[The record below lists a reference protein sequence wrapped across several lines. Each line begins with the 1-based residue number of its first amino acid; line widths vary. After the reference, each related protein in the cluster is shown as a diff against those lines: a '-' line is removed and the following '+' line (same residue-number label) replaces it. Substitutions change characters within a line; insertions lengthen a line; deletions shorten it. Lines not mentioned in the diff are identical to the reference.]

1 MSGRIPGTLLEA
13 EAGAEPRLPGVAPPY
28 SSCSH
33 PAQQGKSPPLSPKYL
48 LLADYLGRAGHLP
61 APGAM
66 DATLLLNVEGIKKTI
81 LHGGTGD
88 LPNFITGTRVSGTH
102 PLGQTKIL
110 LHSSWVTGHCK
121 HPSSALPTN
130 GQEVL
135 PGIISLHPHPGH
147 LHSSGL
153 MPISWGVVLFFFFFN
168 IYLVGSTGS

>member
-1 MSGRIPGTLLEA
+1 MSGRIPASLLEA
-13 EAGAEPRLPGVAPPY
+13 KAGAEPRLPGVAPPH

-48 LLADYLGRAGHLP
+48 RLADYLGRAGHLP

-88 LPNFITGTRVSGTH
+88 LPNFITGARVSGTH
-102 PLGQTKIL
+102 PPGQIKILLHSSSL

-121 HPSSALPTN
+121 HPSSVLPTMARRSS
-130 GQEVL
+130 L
-135 PGIISLHPHPGH
+135 KLSAPIPTLGIWVALD
-147 LHSSGL
+147 
-153 MPISWGVVLFFFFFN
+153 
-168 IYLVGSTGS
+168 